1 MTSSI
6 CRDWIWDC
14 WRFATMQKIARP
26 SRGSQTKE
34 VRSSTRLLSC
44 HTLFT
49 SRYIWQKSRQCRNR
63 NTGNK
68 YGQYVGDTYESEWSF
83 VLCLGVA
90 IQLLSTFHSISENI
104 HYQPAKIALFSMEV
118 FDGLVKRPHTHGIHI
133 STSVWNKIRSLISS
147 D

>member
-6 CRDWIWDC
+6 CREWIWDC
-14 WRFATMQKIARP
+14 WRLATMQKIARP

-49 SRYIWQKSRQCRNR
+49 PWYIWHKSRQYRNR

-104 HYQPAKIALFSMEV
+104 QYQPAKIAHFC
-118 FDGLVKRPHTHGIHI
+118 DGSFWWISKMTFIHGIHI
-133 STSVWNKIRSLISS
+133 FYDNIEKIRSLISS